1 MPIVMNVNKCLQDFL
16 GDPEFCDVKIVASD
30 GEVLAHK
37 TILIMTSQYFRTM
50 FSENNNFVEGK
61 TGVVKM
67 PNYSKSVLEKVVS
80 YLYGVEL
87 NCEAMT
93 LGSLLDLMDLL
104 SEFLAPGG
112 ETVLLGLE
120 A

>member
-30 GEVLAHK
+30 GEVLPHK
-37 TILIMTSQYFRTM
+37 IILIMTSQYFRTM
-50 FSENNNFVEGK
+50 FSENNNFVEGQ
-61 TGVVKM
+61 TVVVKM
-67 PNYSKSVLEKVVS
+67 PNYSKSALEKVVS

-104 SEFLAPGG
+104 RLAI
-112 ETVLLGLE
+112 LNL
-120 A
+120 